1 MTEAAKGALGRRTAL
16 GAVML
21 ILSRLGAKLI
31 DLATLIA
38 LTRMLTPADFGLV
51 AIAMTLV
58 QICEAIFELPVVQ
71 ILVRSEEITHPLLHT
86 AFTLGTLRGL
96 LLGGVLVALA
106 WPFAALYGDAR
117 LATLICFLAL
127 APIFRGLISP
137 AMVHF
142 VRRMDFRPDV
152 ATEMTGKAVAL
163 IAAAAVAF
171 ATHSYWAIATA
182 SVVSPLFMVITSYAL
197 APLRP
202 RLRLAQWQVFARFLT
217 WTSASQLFMALN
229 WQADRLI
236 LARFV
241 PRAALG
247 VFSMATDL
255 ANLPDQALLK
265 PTMRTLLPALTH
277 KRSDRAGL
285 TQAYLALTC
294 CICAMIAP
302 VVIALST
309 LAEPVVRLVL
319 GERWLGVAPC
329 LAVLAPLL
337 LITSIYNPLA
347 SLAMAIGRPEAV
359 LRLSLVEF
367 AVKIPLTAFAAWRYG
382 LEGAIVVRVVVA
394 FVALG
399 NALML
404 LRSLVG
410 IGPWPVMGAIM
421 RPALAGAMMAVAL
434 IAAKGWLI
442 GLAQWQLAAGLI
454 ACGTGGVLVYGA
466 ALVALWYWADC
477 PAGGEEKL
485 IRMGSAMLRRVLRRG
500 EVVAA

>member
-1 MTEAAKGALGRRTAL
+1 MEQAHGALGRRTAM
-16 GAVML
+16 GAVWL
-21 ILSRLGAKLI
+21 IMSRLGAKLI

-38 LTRMLTPADFGLV
+38 LTRMLTPSDFGLV

-71 ILVRSEEITHPLLHT
+71 ILVRSNEVTVPLLHT

-106 WPFAALYGDAR
+106 WPFAALYGDPR
-117 LATLICFLAL
+117 LAPLICFLAL

-137 AMVHF
+137 AMVYF
-142 VRRMDFRPDV
+142 VRRMEFRPDV
-152 ATEMTGKAVAL
+152 ATEMVGKAVAL
-163 IAAAAVAF
+163 CAAAAVAM

-182 SVVSPLFMVITSYAL
+182 SVISPLFMVITSYAL

-202 RLRLAQWQVFARFLT
+202 RIRFAQWKVFARFLT

-247 VFSMATDL
+247 VFSMASDL

-277 KRSDRAGL
+277 KRDNRAGL
-285 TQAYLALTC
+285 IDAYLALTC
-294 CICAMIAP
+294 CICAMVAP
-302 VVIALST
+302 VAIALSV
-309 LAEPVVRLVL
+309 LAEPIVRLVL
-319 GERWLGVAPC
+319 GEKWLGVAPC

-337 LITSIYNPLA
+337 LITSVYNPLA

-359 LRLSLVEF
+359 LRLSIVEF

-382 LEGAIVVRVVVA
+382 LEGAMVVRVVVA
-394 FVALG
+394 VVALG
-399 NALML
+399 NALLL
-404 LRSLVG
+404 LRSLLG
-410 IGPWPVMGAIM
+410 IGPMTVMAAVM
-421 RPALAGAMMAVAL
+421 RPALAGATMAVTL
-434 IAAKGWLI
+434 IAMRGWLVP
-442 GLAQWQLAAGLI
+442 LAKWQLGAGLV
-454 ACGTGGVLVYGA
+454 AFGGIGVAVYGA
-466 ALVALWYWADC
+466 ALVGLWYWANC

-485 IRMGSAMLRRVLRRG
+485 IRMGASVIRRALRRG
-500 EVVAA
+500 QAVAA